1 MGEATRLLPLL
12 LDGACVFELLL
23 TVHAC
28 TLGLFRVG
36 GVCSV
41 ALYRCCWSGVLSGAL
56 SRVCRH

>member
-12 LDGACVFELLL
+12 LDGACELL
-23 TVHAC
+23 TAHAC
-28 TLGLFRVG
+28 TLGLSRVG